1 LTRRF
6 SRLHWLLAGI
16 FFITAAVDSGEIT
29 VAIRQLR
36 EGPRLARLPFSAT
49 VASRLFEIAPHYGW
63 RVLAIDGK
71 PFTRGYQELDIN
83 DGKRPGDRTTVTMQS
98 PLGQVEE
105 VHLIAESQEIRGSAL
120 IRIVAN
126 YLFLPVFC
134 LVLGFVVAAIRTRD
148 PLAWLLLALLLSFAE
163 ATHVSEWRWPA
174 RDWAITFQGRLG
186 DSWPIW
192 MMLFGI
198 YFPNRLKIDERF
210 PWAKW
215 LLIAPLAF
223 VSVAK
228 GFIEMVWFH
237 DIDASLSFRSLY
249 PAISSLKYV
258 LGILSLAVFFCAM
271 VRRSFVERDK
281 DARRRIAL
289 LWTGASAGLAPAIG
303 IVIYGLVTGQ
313 NPGDPVVPLWIGIPA
328 LLLLSLFP
336 LTLAYVIVVQRAMNL
351 RVAIRLGVQYTLARG
366 GLWVF
371 RVIVVNLAIYA
382 MAAGGPHRIARIV
395 GLGALLIVLRGS
407 LTGRVSTW
415 LDRRFFREAY
425 SAERVLSELSEEA
438 RQFTE
443 TGPLLETVTSR
454 VANTLHIPKACVL
467 LRHRENYCVVNA
479 SGKFD
484 PGGRCLPSGARSVEH
499 VRESRK
505 PALIYFD
512 DANSWVQQI
521 EPEEKRKLQAFDA
534 QVLLPLAGREDLAG
548 IMVLGPKLSEEPYSG
563 ADLRLL
569 QSVASQTALALENS
583 VLLTRLSA
591 EAARRE
597 RLNRDLEIAG
607 EVQQRLF
614 PQSYPAVEG
623 IDYYGYCRPALGI
636 GGDYY
641 DFVQLRN
648 GKLGIAIGDISGK
661 GVAAALLMANLQ
673 ASLRGQ
679 TLAGVSD
686 LSALMCNINQMM
698 YEASSSNR
706 YATFFYGEYCPQ
718 TRRLDF
724 VNAGHNA
731 PFVLRGG
738 NCLRLEACGPVVGLL
753 KQVEY
758 EQTHIDLEHG
768 DVLLGFTD
776 GISEAMTTGEEEWEE
791 ERLLEALR
799 HSRNCPAKE
808 IVTSIFDAADSFT
821 KGATQYDDMTLVV
834 LKVL

>member
-16 FFITAAVDSGEIT
+16 FLITATVDSGEIT

-36 EGPRLARLPFSAT
+36 EGPRLARVPFSAT
-49 VASRLFEIAPHYGW
+49 VASRSFEIPPYTGW
-63 RVLAIDGK
+63 QILAIDAQ

-83 DGKRPGDRTTVTMQS
+83 DGKRPGDRTTVTMRG
-98 PLGQVEE
+98 PRGQVEE
-105 VHLIAESQEIRGSAL
+105 VPLVAASQAIQGSGL

-134 LVLGFVVAAIRTRD
+134 LVLGFAVAAIRTRD

-163 ATHVSEWRWPA
+163 ATHISEWRWPA
-174 RDWAITFQGRLG
+174 RDWAISFQGRLG

-198 YFPNRLKIDERF
+198 YFPNRLRTDERF

-215 LLIAPLAF
+215 LLIAPLALG
-223 VSVAK
+223 SVMQ

-237 DIDASLSFRSLY
+237 DIDASISFGPLYSL
-249 PAISSLKYV
+249 IFRLQYV
-258 LGILSLAVFFCAM
+258 LGILALGVFFCAM
-271 VRRSFVERDK
+271 VRKSFVERDK

-289 LWTGASAGLAPAIG
+289 LWAGASAGLAPAIG
-303 IVIYGLVTGQ
+303 IVIYGLLTGQ
-313 NPGDPVVPLWIGIPA
+313 DPANPVVPLWFGVPA
-328 LLLLSLFP
+328 LVILSLFP

-351 RVAIRLGVQYTLARG
+351 RVAIRLGVQYALARG
-366 GLWVF
+366 GIWVL
-371 RVIVVNLAIYA
+371 RAIVLALALYA
-382 MAAGGPHRIARIV
+382 MAAGGPHQLARV
-395 GLGALLIVLRGS
+395 VVLVALLIALQKG
-407 LTGRVSTW
+407 LTGRVSNW

-443 TGPLLETVTSR
+443 TGPLLETVTNR
-454 VANTLHIPKACVL
+454 VASTLHIPKAWVL
-467 LRHRENYCVVNA
+467 LRRGEEYCLTNTA
-479 SGKFD
+479 RGFD
-484 PGGRCLPSGARSVEH
+484 PAVRCLSSGARAVEH
-499 VRESRK
+499 VRRSRK

-512 DANSWVQQI
+512 DMNSWVQQI
-521 EPEEKRKLQAFDA
+521 EPDEKRSLQALDA

-548 IMVLGPKLSEEPYSG
+548 VMVLGPKSSEEPYSG

-569 QSVASQTALALENS
+569 QSVASQTGLALENS
-583 VLLTRLSA
+583 ELLARLSA

-597 RLNRDLEIAG
+597 RLNRDLEIAS

-614 PQSYPAVEG
+614 PQSYPPVEG
-623 IDYYGYCRPALGI
+623 IDYCGHCRPALGI

-641 DFVQLRN
+641 DFIQLRN

-661 GVAAALLMANLQ
+661 GVAAALLMSNLH

-679 TLAGVSD
+679 TLAEVSD
-686 LSALMCNINQMM
+686 LSALMRNINQMM

-706 YATFFYGEYCPQ
+706 YATFFYGEYCPR

-731 PFVLRGG
+731 PMILRGED
-738 NCLRLEACGPVVGLL
+738 CLRLEAGGPVVGLL

-758 EQTHIDLEHG
+758 RQDCIELETG
-768 DVLLGFTD
+768 DVLVGFTD
-776 GISEAMTTGEEEWEE
+776 GISEAMTADEKEWEE
-791 ERLLEALR
+791 EGLLEALR
-799 HSRNCPAKE
+799 QSRRRPADA
-808 IVTSIFDAADSFT
+808 IVAWIFDAADSFT
-821 KGATQYDDMTLVV
+821 RGATQYDDMTLVV
-834 LKVL
+834 LKVV